1 MGDFFKFLWPSQKNS
16 TLYIRTRLLL
26 QKGYCCGEHHL
37 SRRLLVEFSKDFK
50 SWLIKSVFNIWNI
63 SISYYGIS
71 QIKVRWEMPGKNTIL
86 GSRHS
91 QSLLLFN
98 TKVIESVHL
107 ENLAEMLIPIWPFLS
122 WFIRCPGLTFFVHC
136 FIFFSLEARLTYL
149 SYVSKVCN
157 LGFSKNCKKKSCTV
171 VIYR

>member
-1 MGDFFKFLWPSQKNS
+1 M
-16 TLYIRTRLLL
+16 
-26 QKGYCCGEHHL
+26 
-37 SRRLLVEFSKDFK
+37 
-50 SWLIKSVFNIWNI
+50 
-63 SISYYGIS
+63 
-71 QIKVRWEMPGKNTIL
+71 
-86 GSRHS
+86 
-91 QSLLLFN
+91 FN

-157 LGFSKNCKKKSCTV
+157 LGFSKNCKKKVMYSCNLSLKCINCSSQHHETHRFFLLWSDWNWTEKFWKNCKTNDDIMFEAALAAKVIIHTSRAVTV
-171 VIYR
+171 PNESYHFWAVLLHK